1 MLAAAPD
8 SEPAAPAGPQ
18 WVVIACDDVRLAVPL
33 ARVREIL
40 TPRPF
45 TRLPG
50 CGPEVCGL
58 IGVRG
63 RVITVFDVG
72 ILLGRSRSAEVHDH
86 RLLLMEWRG
95 RAVGLAVDAVLR
107 IAPAD
112 TVPAGSHDLP
122 LHEDDV
128 IGIGAVE
135 HERFLALDPDHL
147 LDRLLP

>member
-8 SEPAAPAGPQ
+8 SAPARPAGPQ
-18 WVVIACDDVRLAVPL
+18 WVVLLCDDVRLAVPL

-63 RVITVFDVG
+63 RVVTVFDLGMV
-72 ILLGRSRSAEVHDH
+72 LGRRRVTTTADH
-86 RLLLMEWRG
+86 RLLLVERSD
-95 RAVGLAVDAVLR
+95 RAVGLAVDAVLT
-107 IAPAD
+107 IAPAETHAD
-112 TVPAGSHDLP
+112 GALDLRV
-122 LHEDDV
+122 EEGDV
-128 IGIGAVE
+128 IGFGAIDD
-135 HERFLALDPDHL
+135 ERFIALDPDHL